1 MNAMADKFF
10 DSIKG
15 KKVTFIGIGTSNLP
29 LIKLFVEKGAKVT
42 ACDKKNFEDLGSRT
56 VLRLKST
63 VQNFY
68 SVKIIFPR
76 LMPISFSEVRAHLF
90 IRMSLLHFVTRA
102 LFLHPKWKFSST
114 FARAGLLL

>member
-42 ACDKKNFEDLGSRT
+42 ACDKKNFEDLG
-56 VLRLKST
+56 
-63 VQNFY
+63 QNGIK
-68 SVKIIFPR
+68 VKIIFPR
-76 LMPISFSEVRAHLF
+76 LMPISFSEVPVHLF
-90 IRMSLLHFVTRA
+90 TRMSLLHFVTRA

>member
-42 ACDKKNFEDLGSRT
+42 ACVLLNFEDL
-56 VLRLKST
+56 
-63 VQNFY
+63 
-68 SVKIIFPR
+68 
-76 LMPISFSEVRAHLF
+76 
-90 IRMSLLHFVTRA
+90 
-102 LFLHPKWKFSST
+102 
-114 FARAGLLL
+114 